1 MVSVEGICLEYYF
14 VYGHFTRLLDTR
26 ICFLKALYLV
36 GVSSPGFLA
45 SNTVEFECEIK
56 SVSIYLLW

>member
-1 MVSVEGICLEYYF
+1 M
-14 VYGHFTRLLDTR
+14 YGHFTRLLDTR

-36 GVSSPGFLA
+36 QLVGVSGPGFLA
-45 SNTVEFECEIK
+45 SNTFEFECEIK